1 MRLDDLS
8 TYEKIA
14 FYKLVSRKE
23 LEGIADEGGR
33 KEAAGKAK
41 GVRKGEVHCGEKGE
55 RERETERKRKGD
67 EDENERQKGR
77 RGGSG
82 SSPSLY

>member
-23 LEGIADEGGR
+23 LEGIADESGVCLQ
-33 KEAAGKAK
+33 AGNRQVKQK
-41 GVRKGEVHCGEKGE
+41 REKRMNEPRVR
-55 RERETERKRKGD
+55 
-67 EDENERQKGR
+67 R
-77 RGGSG
+77 R
-82 SSPSLY
+82 PR